1 MQIFIHYS
9 NNQLFISS
17 SYIQCTEP
25 KPCFKKGTF
34 FETQESFY
42 LSNLHKLTAK

>member
-1 MQIFIHYS
+1 MQIFLHCFNY
-9 NNQLFISS
+9 QPFISS
-17 SYIQCTEP
+17 FGLQCTEP

-34 FETQESFY
+34 FETQQAFY